1 MRGALLS
8 ACDVMNPTD
17 IWASDMRKPNGRK
30 SRIGLPVLHKN
41 KRMMTYRVFTVQ
53 LVLVVVFVFGVTVT
67 SNPFRKRD
75 HAILNMHKTDPP
87 STKAK
92 YKGVII
98 VTNHRSGS
106 TFTGELFNQ
115 HEDVFY
121 IFEPLIQARSGC
133 GDEEDKMKILMRM
146 LQCDLGSPEGF
157 ERITQ
162 DAGVRQRCISNNFCF
177 REKSKV
183 LCSREFCPHGNPR
196 SCLGCDAVD
205 PVMASDACSKK
216 KFVVIKVIRLCDL
229 QNLKGLIT
237 NSKFDIKILH
247 LVRDP
252 RGIYHSVTAVSRK
265 SADGQI
271 LRVCEK
277 VRNNLEIGEEE
288 DWLRGKYKLVRYE
301 DLCRIPLKMT
311 RDIYEFTGLNMTQQ
325 IQRWVESNTNGS
337 STMMDARSFRVLRKM
352 KMRRRRP
359 KTKLKILRNLSNFRL
374 KRAALMQSGV
384 KLPNAVL
391 NRIMNDPYTTTRNS
405 TASWWKW
412 LRTLTPQQVGYVQH
426 KCSATMRLL
435 GYNLIDS
442 TNYTSDGSE
451 VVLEPLCND
460 VTIGDC

>member
-1 MRGALLS
+1 
-8 ACDVMNPTD
+8 CDCSTKTTIVTHTREVTKLVLTD
-17 IWASDMRKPNGRK
+17 ITSFLFI
-30 SRIGLPVLHKN
+30 SLN
-41 KRMMTYRVFTVQ
+41 KVKVNDCLLFLSYP
-53 LVLVVVFVFGVTVT
+53 L
-67 SNPFRKRD
+67 
-75 HAILNMHKTDPP
+75 ILALINC
-87 STKAK
+87 K
-92 YKGVII
+92 YLRSIGVII

-277 VRNNLEIGEEE
+277 GLLFHMKPNRRSFKKNFINYSMLYLGN
-288 DWLRGKYKLVRYE
+288 KAKLSILFIVYRYE

-325 IQRWVESNTNGS
+325 IQRWVESNTN
-337 STMMDARSFRVLRKM
+337 
-352 KMRRRRP
+352 
-359 KTKLKILRNLSNFRL
+359 
-374 KRAALMQSGV
+374 
-384 KLPNAVL
+384 
-391 NRIMNDPYTTTRNS
+391 
-405 TASWWKW
+405 
-412 LRTLTPQQVGYVQH
+412 
-426 KCSATMRLL
+426 
-435 GYNLIDS
+435 
-442 TNYTSDGSE
+442 
-451 VVLEPLCND
+451 
-460 VTIGDC
+460 